1 MAQAKYL
8 QVKEDILK
16 KIQIGKLCPMDMLP
30 SENALCQEYSMSRM
44 SIRKALNILLSE
56 GYISSVPGKGY
67 FVNRP
72 TIDQYILRCDS
83 NQFTEVTIDQI
94 RLKTSTIVRPDDDIR
109 LRLKLHEK
117 EKAIVLEHLYYA
129 NQKIAAWSQK
139 YLPYRKGSPLIEE
152 VIGYATHPDK
162 AYEKRYPFAL
172 EKSIELSTMLTDE
185 TLMQIFQLSAPDSV
199 LVISQ
204 SFHDREQVPILWGK
218 MFILS
223 EYSKLTAE
231 SLL

>member
-83 NQFTEVTIDQI
+83 NQFTEVTMDQI

-109 LRLKLHEK
+109 LRLKLHENWSIFTTQTRK
-117 EKAIVLEHLYYA
+117 SRPGRRNICPIVKGVLSSKKSLDTRPTPTRRMK
-129 NQKIAAWSQK
+129 NVIP
-139 YLPYRKGSPLIEE
+139 LPLK
-152 VIGYATHPDK
+152 K
-162 AYEKRYPFAL
+162 
-172 EKSIELSTMLTDE
+172 
-185 TLMQIFQLSAPDSV
+185 V
-199 LVISQ
+199 LN
-204 SFHDREQVPILWGK
+204 
-218 MFILS
+218 
-223 EYSKLTAE
+223 
-231 SLL
+231 